1 MYIAEINLATDQ
13 QEITD
18 FIMKY
23 SFGTIVT
30 AVENTA
36 NASHLPFVVYQRKGK
51 TILTAHFAKAN
62 IQWKELVDREVLV
75 IFTEPHAYISP
86 KHYDKE
92 LNVPT
97 WNYIAVHAYG
107 KAKLITE
114 EHAAMEVLERTINNY
129 ETEYIDQWNR
139 LPDDYKAKMV
149 KGIVAFEIEVDYF
162 QASKKLS
169 QNKNEAEKQRII
181 KTLSESPDQAD
192 LEISRYMA
200 KENGNP

>member
-1 MYIAEINLATDQ
+1 MYIAEINLVTDQ

-18 FIMKY
+18 FITKY

-36 NASHLPFVVYQRKGK
+36 HASHLPFVVYQRNGK

-62 IQWKELVDREVLV
+62 AQWKELIDREVLV
-75 IFTEPHAYISP
+75 IFAEPHAYISP

-107 KAKLITE
+107 KAKLIQE
-114 EHAAMEVLERTINNY
+114 EHAVIEILERTINTY
-129 ETEYIDQWNR
+129 ETEYMDQWNR
-139 LPDDYKAKMV
+139 LPDDYKTKMA

-162 QASKKLS
+162 RASKKLS
-169 QNKNEAEKQRII
+169 QNKNEVEKQRII
-181 KTLSESPDQAD
+181 KALSESPNQAD
-192 LEISRYMA
+192 REISLYMA
-200 KENGNP
+200 QEKQ